1 MCAPTPAQVDAK
13 AKEYLTLKD
22 ALDRATEDAKM
33 RTIPLVELKE
43 KLVEVVREK

>member
-22 ALDRATEDAKM
+22 ALDRATGCENADDPA
-33 RTIPLVELKE
+33 RRAQG
-43 KLVEVVREK
+43 EVG